1 MELDTK
7 KVQIIMAENLMS
19 AKNLSE
25 KSGLSVYGVNQILN
39 KKTSAT
45 TLSIGKIAKGLNVP
59 VTEIIKEN

>member
-7 KVQIIMAENLMS
+7 KVQIIMAEKLMT
-19 AKNLSE
+19 AKELSQ
-25 KSGLSVYGVNQILN
+25 KSKITPYGINQILN